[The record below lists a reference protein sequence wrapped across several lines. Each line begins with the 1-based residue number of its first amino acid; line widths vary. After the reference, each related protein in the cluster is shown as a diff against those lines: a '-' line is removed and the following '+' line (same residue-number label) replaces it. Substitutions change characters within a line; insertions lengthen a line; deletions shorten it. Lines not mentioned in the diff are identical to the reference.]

1 MKQSDLNAEM
11 RDLGVR
17 RYRSSLAKARSGDRE
32 TTTGAGQRV
41 LEKSTE
47 QLAQGIKAWKKHARS
62 RPGRL
67 HRVYP
72 YLKPMKDNVVAMVT
86 SRAIL
91 DGISTVRS
99 VTGLANHV
107 GRLVEDEVKVAYIKK
122 HHKLLWKSMS
132 HAIRKQP
139 SDNAKIK
146 HIRRNA
152 RFHEIALPK
161 WPVSDRIAVGLVLVE
176 LFRQHTDIIEFS
188 NRTNVIGREVSVVR
202 ATQEFMDWLRKSH
215 DASEMLRPVYM
226 PMVTKPQD
234 WTSVWTGGYFGESL
248 GGYRPL
254 VKATNRHYLTT
265 LDSMDLTAV
274 YSAVNHVQST
284 AWAVNKKILEVVKH
298 CWETNLP
305 IGEIPDRN
313 GRPIPPKPTDI
324 DTNKEARR
332 AWRKMAAFIHYENE
346 ADRSKLYSIARTLQL
361 AEKFD
366 GSPFWFPQEL
376 DFRGRIYPK
385 PIYLHNQGADWQRAL
400 LKFANGKPMDAEAK
414 RWLAIHGANCAGID
428 KVPFADRVRWI
439 NDNHDMIVRCGN
451 DPLANME
458 WTKVDKPFS
467 FLAFCIEWAEV
478 DKNPSHECSL
488 PCHLDGSNNGL
499 QLFSLMTRDLVG
511 ASATN
516 CLPSAQP
523 NDIYEIVAM
532 RTVQK
537 LLAMN
542 DPVANAWLDLG
553 IDRKTTKRVVMC
565 LPYGLSKFS
574 ARTYVKDWYVD
585 KARKTG
591 KLPFPG
597 DAYGPI
603 RLLTDMIWESISE
616 TVSSATECM
625 DWLRKVSDMHVEAGI
640 PVRWTTPTGL
650 LIEQAYRKLSRVTVK
665 TSIGRVIRQHVI
677 VVDQDALSKVRNRNG
692 ISPNI
697 IHSLDA
703 ALLMRCVNMLKW
715 QGVDSLSCIHDSI
728 GVVPADVGKLSLA
741 IRKCAVEMFSE
752 PILEQMHAEMK
763 SYFPSEIELPPP
775 PKVGTMDLA
784 QLLDAEYF
792 FA

>member
-1 MKQSDLNAEM
+1 MKQGDLNAEM
-11 RDLGVR
+11 QELGVR
-17 RYRSSLAKARSGDRE
+17 RYRSNLSKARSGGRE
-32 TTTGAGQRV
+32 TITGAGQRV
-41 LEKSTE
+41 LEKATE
-47 QLAQGIKAWKKHARS
+47 QLSKGIKDWKRHARS

-72 YLKPMKDNVVAMVT
+72 YLKPMKDSVVALVV

-107 GRLVEDEVKVAYIKK
+107 GRLVEDEVKVGYLKK
-122 HHKLLWKSMS
+122 NHKVLWKQMA

-139 SDNAKIK
+139 SDHKKLK
-146 HIRRNA
+146 HIRESA
-152 RFHEIALPK
+152 RFHDVALPK

-188 NRTNVIGREVSVVR
+188 NRTNAIGREVSIVR

-215 DASEMLRPVYM
+215 DASEILRPVYM

-234 WTSVWTGGYFGESL
+234 WTSIWTGGYFGECI

-254 VKATNRHYLTT
+254 VKATNRQYLTT
-265 LDSMDLTAV
+265 LDNLDLTNV
-274 YSAVNHVQST
+274 YSAVNHVQGT
-284 AWAVNKKILEVVKH
+284 AWQVNRKVLEVVKH
-298 CWETNLP
+298 CWENNLP

-313 GRPIPPKPTDI
+313 GRPIPPKPVDI
-324 DTNKEARR
+324 NTNKEARR
-332 AWRKMAAFIHYENE
+332 AWRKQAAFIHYENE

-361 AEKFD
+361 AEKFE
-366 GSPFWFPQEL
+366 STPFWMPQEL

-385 PIYLHNQGADWQRAL
+385 PIYLHNQGSDWQRAM
-400 LKFANGKPMDAEAK
+400 LKFSNGKSVDAEAK

-428 KVPFADRVRWI
+428 KVPFADRIRWVA
-439 NDNHDMIVRCGN
+439 DNHDMILRCGN

-458 WTKVDKPFS
+458 WAKMDKPFS
-467 FLAFCIEWAEV
+467 FLAFCFEWAELA
-478 DKNPSHECSL
+478 KNPSHICAL

-499 QLFSLMTRDLVG
+499 QLFSLMMRDIVG

-537 LLAMN
+537 LLAIN
-542 DPVANAWLDLG
+542 DPVAQAWLDFG

-565 LPYGLSKFS
+565 LPYGLSKYS
-574 ARTYVKDWYVD
+574 ARTYVREWYTD

-591 KLPFPG
+591 RLPFTG
-597 DAYGPI
+597 DAYNQVRI
-603 RLLTDMIWESISE
+603 LTDLIWESISE
-616 TVSSATECM
+616 TVSSATSCM
-625 DWLRKVSDMHVEAGI
+625 DWLRKVSDLHVEANI
-640 PVRWTTPTGL
+640 PVRWTAPSGL
-650 LIEQAYRKLSRVTVK
+650 LIEQGYRKLSRVTVK

-677 VVDQDALSKVRNRNG
+677 VVDQEDLSKVRNRNG

-715 QGVDSLSCIHDSI
+715 QGVDSMSCIHDSI

-752 PILEQMHAEMK
+752 PILEQLHAEMK
-763 SYFPSEIELPPP
+763 SYFPAGIELPPP
-775 PKVGTMDLA
+775 PQVGTMDLA